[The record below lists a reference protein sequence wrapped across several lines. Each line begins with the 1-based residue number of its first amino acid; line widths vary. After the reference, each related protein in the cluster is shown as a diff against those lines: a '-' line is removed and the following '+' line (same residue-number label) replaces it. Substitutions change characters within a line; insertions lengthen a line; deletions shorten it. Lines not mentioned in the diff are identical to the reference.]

1 MNAVQPH
8 EAILALLETYFEGL
22 YRADSAMLTTVFHP
36 DARYVSALPEDYR
49 VLSFPEYRQVLDQRV
64 SPALKGESRSERI
77 ISIETAEPNLAFARV
92 EMTMLGRD
100 YTDFLTL
107 IFDQGRWAIMAKI
120 FHYEIANRG
129 D

>member
-1 MNAVQPH
+1 MTSAKPH

-22 YRADSAMLTTVFHP
+22 HKSDSALLATVFHP
-36 DARYVSALPEDYR
+36 HARYVSAVPEDYR
-49 VLSFPEYRQVLDQRV
+49 VLSFPEYRQILDQRV
-64 SPALKGESRSERI
+64 SPASTGELRSERI
-77 ISIETAEPNLAFARV
+77 VSVETAEPNLAFARV
-92 EMTMLGRD
+92 EITMMGRD

-120 FHYEIANRG
+120 FHYEITNQG

>member
-1 MNAVQPH
+1 MNSSQPY

-22 YRADSAMLTTVFHP
+22 YRADSAMLATAFHP
-36 DARYVSALPEDYR
+36 HAQYVSVVPEDYR

-64 SPALKGESRSERI
+64 PPANTGETRRERI
-77 ISIETAEPNLAFARV
+77 ISIETGGNTLAFAKV
-92 EMTMLGRD
+92 EMTMMGRN

-107 IFDQGRWAIMAKI
+107 VFDRGHWAIMAKI
-120 FHYEIANRG
+120 FYYEMTNQG

>member
-1 MNAVQPH
+1 MNPSQPH

-22 YRADSAMLTTVFHP
+22 HRADSAMLATVFHP
-36 DARYVSALPEDYR
+36 DAQYVSPVPEDYR

-64 SPALKGESRSERI
+64 PPANTGETRRERI
-77 ISIETAEPNLAFARV
+77 ISIETGGNTLAFAKV
-92 EMTMLGRD
+92 EMTMMGRE

-107 IFDQGRWAIMAKI
+107 VFDQGRWAIMAKI
-120 FHYEIANRG
+120 FYYEMTNQG

>member
-1 MNAVQPH
+1 MNSVQPH

-22 YRADSAMLTTVFHP
+22 HRADSAMLATVFHP
-36 DARYVSALPEDYR
+36 HSQYVSAVPEDYR

-64 SPALKGESRSERI
+64 PPANTGEARRERI
-77 ISIETAEPNLAFARV
+77 ISIETGGDTLAFTKV
-92 EMTMLGRD
+92 EMTMMGRN

-107 IFDQGRWAIMAKI
+107 VFDQGRWAIMAKI
-120 FHYEIANRG
+120 FHYEMASQG

>member
-1 MNAVQPH
+1 MNPSQPH

-22 YRADSAMLTTVFHP
+22 HRADSAMLATVFHP
-36 DARYVSALPEDYR
+36 DAQYVSAVPEDYR

-64 SPALKGESRSERI
+64 PPANTGETRRERI
-77 ISIETAEPNLAFARV
+77 ISIETGGNTLAFAKV
-92 EMTMLGRD
+92 EMTMMGRE

-107 IFDQGRWAIMAKI
+107 VFDQGRWAIMAKI
-120 FHYEIANRG
+120 FYYEMTNQG